1 MTAAGFPDFSNS
13 RGAFG
18 GMFEYEDYS
27 NRPSSMPC
35 EMVPSGSQDRALASG
50 SKVVD
55 LIKGHEGLPY
65 NLDLIPP
72 AGLNDDEIDDW
83 KTHVSAL

>member
-1 MTAAGFPDFSNS
+1 MVAAGFPDFSDS

-18 GMFEYEDYS
+18 GMFEYEDC
-27 NRPSSMPC
+27 NDRPGSAAH
-35 EMVPSGSQDRALASG
+35 EMASPGPQDGALAG
-50 SKVVD
+50 GPKVVD
-55 LIKGHEGLPY
+55 VIKGHEGLPY
-65 NLDLIPP
+65 DLDLIPP